1 MGMAEAGLP
10 TWIRVTMP
18 ARSKHEEVRRV
29 LSKYRLNTVCE
40 DAKCPNV
47 FECWGLGTATIMI
60 LGDTCTRACRFCAVK
75 TGKPGAV
82 DWFEPI
88 RVALA
93 VRDLGL
99 KYVVITSVDRDDLAD
114 GGASIYASTV
124 RQIKRVNPGTRVEAL
139 IPDFNL
145 NRDSLR
151 AVVEAGPD
159 VVAHNLE
166 TVERLTPLVRDRRAG
181 YGKSLEVLRT
191 VKEVRGGQV
200 TKSSIMLGL
209 GEERGEVVKAMRDL
223 RDAGVDIL
231 TVGQYL
237 RPTGGARHLPV
248 ARYIPPSEFRELRE
262 LGLRMGFR
270 AVAAGPLVRSSYRA
284 LELLDS

>member
-1 MGMAEAGLP
+1 MAEERLP
-10 TWIRVTMP
+10 AWIRVTMP
-18 ARSKHEEVRRV
+18 ARSRHDEVRRV
-29 LSKYRLNTVCE
+29 LGKYRLNTVCE
-40 DAKCPNV
+40 DAKCPNA

-166 TVERLTPLVRDRRAG
+166 TVERLTPLVRDRRGG
-181 YGKSLEVLRT
+181 YGKSLEALRI
-191 VKEVRGGQV
+191 VKELRGGQV

-209 GEERGEVVKAMRDL
+209 GEERGEVIKAMRDL

-231 TVGQYL
+231 TIGQYL

-248 ARYIPPSEFRELRE
+248 ARYVPPNEFQELKE

-284 LELLDS
+284 LELFDS